1 MKRIDDKILITN
13 NPYVY
18 KKYKDYIEI
27 IFDINYK
34 YMEVL
39 ELTRDKVHKGHKL
52 LTHPLSGSIK
62 PNETPYK
69 TILISMSID
78 SLDFDSLNTI
88 EKSIETTR
96 KFLLNENTPNWP
108 DKILEDFKTIDLSLI
123 DNTIDNLI

>member
-1 MKRIDDKILITN
+1 MKNIKNKTLITN

-18 KKYKDYIEI
+18 EKYKDRIEI
-27 IFDINYK
+27 IFDIDYK

-39 ELTRDKVHKGHKL
+39 ELTRDKIHTGHKL

-69 TILISMSID
+69 TVLITMDKS

-96 KFLLNENTPNWP
+96 KFLLNENTPNWTE
-108 DKILEDFKTIDLSLI
+108 KVLEDFKTIDLSLI
-123 DNTIDNLI
+123 DNVINNFI